1 MPFAARAPD
10 LAAGDPTRNATEFR
24 FPVFVRARDSGD
36 VHTFASAVE
45 MRGEFEKIDV
55 ENNEYEAWDAD
66 GRRLLLSV
74 TAPDRGWLCID
85 ATETEPSTAELAD
98 AIPQFA
104 QARNVPVNSLGL
116 SRRELSSVLQE
127 YGSRSKKAE
136 RPRVPYDG
144 SSGDSE
150 G

>member
-10 LAAGDPTRNATEFR
+10 LAAADPIRNAMEFR

-55 ENNEYEAWDAD
+55 DNNEYEAWDAD

-74 TAPDRGWLCID
+74 TAPDREWLRID

-104 QARNVPVNSLGL
+104 QARNVPVNSSGL

-127 YGSRSKKAE
+127 IWSVVQESRKAE
-136 RPRVPYDG
+136 GPIRRFLRRF
-144 SSGDSE
+144 
-150 G
+150 